1 MTTVSTAHQTRS
13 YLPLT
18 ISMMTCLILLI
29 NVSFK
34 IIQIQGMM
42 FTASS
47 LVCPLVAIIYLIVLK
62 QCNIVQQRHVLHQS
76 ILALY
81 LFSVGIYLL
90 VNLPA
95 AEYMHDNPAYQIVFE
110 DIPKKFFAATLAFGL
125 GFYLPHLLC
134 CAKRKEVL
142 LSPRK
147 RLLLALFGGFSFFT
161 LDFYLLFSEPH
172 VHSFNR
178 IYLDSLMIAT
188 GILFTAGIIYLSCL
202 LFVRRF
208 DWPFNKSLPDYLSQT
223 LYHYLVGFAVTIMLI
238 CLACEY
244 RLVSFS
250 NGWTLAASGLLFPL
264 TFMVSNLIGE
274 LYGYK
279 ANLRLTVVLISA
291 ELAFDLLLMGAVALP
306 SPEFFNLNPFYSF
319 IVPRRIP
326 AATLALFVTFVVNA
340 LCLEYLKKTELG
352 KSRGWRILIANT
364 LATSLLC
371 LVNYSLLFGGIYPY
385 EQILSLTMSAWI
397 FKLGVTL
404 LGLPIV
410 LWLYN
415 LFYKQAQDGST
426 TIKQVN
432 IGN

>member
-1 MTTVSTAHQTRS
+1 MTTVSASRSRS

-18 ISMMTCLILLI
+18 ISMIVSLVLLI

-34 IIQIQGMM
+34 IIEIQGMM

-47 LVCPLVAIIYLIVLK
+47 LVCPLVAIIYLLVLK
-62 QCNIVQQRHVLHQS
+62 QCNFIQQRHVLHQS
-76 ILALY
+76 LLALY
-81 LFSVGIYLL
+81 LFSIGIYLL

-110 DIPKKFFAATLAFGL
+110 DIPKKFFASTLAFGL
-125 GFYLPHLLC
+125 SFYLPHLLC

-142 LSPRK
+142 RSPKK
-147 RLLLALFGGFSFFT
+147 RLLLALSGGFFFFS
-161 LDFYLLFSEPH
+161 LDFYFLFSEPH

-178 IYLDSLMIAT
+178 IYVDSLMVAA
-188 GILFTAGIIYLSCL
+188 GILFSTGIIYLGCL
-202 LFVRRF
+202 LFIRHLR
-208 DWPFNKSLPDYLSQT
+208 WPFKKAVPSYLLHP

-250 NGWTLAASGLLFPL
+250 NEWTMAASGLLFPL
-264 TFMVSNLIGE
+264 TFLVSNLIGE

-279 ANLRLTVVLISA
+279 ANLYFTVVLMLT

-319 IVPRRIP
+319 IIPRRIP
-326 AATLALFVTFVVNA
+326 AATLALFVTFISNA
-340 LCLEYLKKTELG
+340 LCLEHLKKTELG
-352 KSRGWRILIANT
+352 QSRGWRILIANVV
-364 LATSLLC
+364 ATSLLC

-385 EQILSLTMSAWI
+385 EQILNLTVNAWI
-397 FKLGVTL
+397 YKLAATVF
-404 LGLPIV
+404 GLPVV

-415 LFYKQAQDGST
+415 LLCKQAQRGPSLLSR
-426 TIKQVN
+426 
-432 IGN
+432 

>member
-1 MTTVSTAHQTRS
+1 MTTFSATSPTRS

-18 ISMMTCLILLI
+18 VSMMTCLILLI

-34 IIQIQGMM
+34 IILVQGMM

-47 LVCPLVAIIYLIVLK
+47 VVCPLVAILYLIVLK
-62 QCNIVQQRHVLHQS
+62 NCSITQQRHVLHQS
-76 ILALY
+76 LLALY
-81 LFSVGIYLL
+81 VFSIGIYLL

-134 CAKRKEVL
+134 SAKHKDML
-142 LSPRK
+142 ISPKK
-147 RLLLALFGGFSFFT
+147 RLLLALFGGFFFFT
-161 LDFYLLFSEPH
+161 LDFFLLFSEPH
-172 VHSFNR
+172 VHDFNY
-178 IYLDSLMIAT
+178 IYLDSILVAA
-188 GILFTAGIIYLSCL
+188 GILFTFGIIYLSCL
-202 LFVRRF
+202 LFIRRIH
-208 DWPFNKSLPDYLSQT
+208 WSFNKPLPDYLSHT
-223 LYHYLVGFAVTIMLI
+223 LYHYLVGFAVIIMLI

-264 TFMVSNLIGE
+264 AMMVSSLIGE

-279 ANLRLTVVLISA
+279 ANLCLMVVLILA
-291 ELAFDLLLMGAVALP
+291 ELIFDLLLMGAVALP

-326 AATLALFVTFVVNA
+326 AATLALFVTFFSNA
-340 LCLEYLKKTELG
+340 MLLEYLKKTNLG
-352 KSRGWRILIANT
+352 SSRSWRILIANVVG
-364 LATSLLC
+364 TSLLC

-385 EQILSLTMSAWI
+385 EQILSLSISVWV

-404 LGLPIV
+404 VSLPII

-415 LFYKQAQDGST
+415 LLHHKTQCPTS
-426 TIKQVN
+426 IMK
-432 IGN
+432 IER

>member
-1 MTTVSTAHQTRS
+1 MSKPRARS
-13 YLPLT
+13 YLLLT
-18 ISMMTCLILLI
+18 MSMMTCLVLLI

-34 IIQIQGMM
+34 IIQLQGLM

-47 LVCPLVAIIYLIVLK
+47 VVCPLVAIIYLIVLK
-62 QCNIVQQRHVLHQS
+62 DCTIIQQRHVLNQS
-76 ILALY
+76 LLALY

-110 DIPKKFFAATLAFGL
+110 DIPRKFFASTLAFGL
-125 GFYLPHLLC
+125 GFYIPHLLC

-142 LSPRK
+142 LSPKK
-147 RLLLALFGGFSFFT
+147 RLLLALFGGFFFFT
-161 LDFYLLFSEPH
+161 LDFFLLFSEPH
-172 VHSFNR
+172 AHSFNR
-178 IYLDSLMIAT
+178 IYLDSLMVAA
-188 GILFTAGIIYLSCL
+188 GILFTAGVIYLCCL
-202 LFVRRF
+202 LFTRHIN
-208 DWPFNKSLPDYLSQT
+208 WAYSKSLPDYLSSA
-223 LYHYLVGFAVTIMLI
+223 LYHYLVGFAVIIMLI

-250 NGWTLAASGLLFPL
+250 NGGTLAASGLLFPL
-264 TFMVSNLIGE
+264 TIMVSNLIGE

-279 ANLRLTVVLISA
+279 ANLRLTVVLILT
-291 ELAFDLLLMGAVALP
+291 ELVFDLLLMGAVALP

-326 AATLALFVTFVVNA
+326 ASTLALVVTFVSNA
-340 LCLEYLKKTELG
+340 MLLEHLKKTNLG
-352 KSRGWRILIANT
+352 CSRSWRILIANFV
-364 LATSLLC
+364 ATSLLC

-385 EQILSLTMSAWI
+385 EQIFNLTINGWV
-397 FKLGVTL
+397 FKLGATL

-415 LFYKQAQDGST
+415 LFYKQAQCQFSQ
-426 TIKQVN
+426 IKRLSH
-432 IGN
+432 